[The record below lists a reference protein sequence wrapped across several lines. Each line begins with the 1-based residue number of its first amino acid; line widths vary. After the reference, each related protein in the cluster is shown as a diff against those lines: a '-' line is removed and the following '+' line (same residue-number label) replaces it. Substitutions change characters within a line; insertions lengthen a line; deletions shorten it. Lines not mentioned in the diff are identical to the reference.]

1 MQKLFSTFI
10 QDAYRSYCTKR
21 FVFAV
26 LGVAFFNFLSVYW
39 DMLLGSANCVAYL
52 YMISGIMGI
61 ETLYLLLSV
70 LPGTILFRVD
80 KNENY
85 QRNVLLRSGKI
96 AYLLSK
102 VVITVFTAI
111 SVSLIGD
118 FLFICA
124 LEMRY
129 PFTTDEFSE
138 QVLSLYGCSVLEYI
152 FRKSFIKSISASAFS
167 SMALYIS
174 SRTKNILIILFSPII
189 LYYLWLRLCRILGLP
204 QWLDIALLIRG
215 ETLGTATS
223 LLVFVIVIVASSA
236 LFIMEANRSME

>member
-39 DMLLGSANCVAYL
+39 DMLLGSDNCVAYL

-138 QVLSLYGCSVLEYI
+138 QVLSLYGCSVLEKVLLNQYLHLYFRVWRCIYHPELKIYLLFYFPRLFYI
-152 FRKSFIKSISASAFS
+152 ICGCVYAGYWGYLNGSIL
-167 SMALYIS
+167 LY
-174 SRTKNILIILFSPII
+174 
-189 LYYLWLRLCRILGLP
+189 
-204 QWLDIALLIRG
+204 
-215 ETLGTATS
+215 
-223 LLVFVIVIVASSA
+223 
-236 LFIMEANRSME
+236 

>member
-39 DMLLGSANCVAYL
+39 DMLLGSDNCAAYL

-96 AYLLSK
+96 SYLLSK

-189 LYYLWLRLCRILGLP
+189 L
-204 QWLDIALLIRG
+204 
-215 ETLGTATS
+215 
-223 LLVFVIVIVASSA
+223 
-236 LFIMEANRSME
+236 